1 MTAMG
6 GFPYISGQAAEE
18 IVDLVSLG
26 QTVFAGVANGAL
38 YAFIGLGFGL
48 INRST
53 GIINFAQGEFAMLG
67 AMLTGVFAGYG
78 IPLGVCVLLAVLACG
93 AVSWIFYTFALRHAD
108 KATMSQ
114 LIIMTIGLSI
124 LVRGAVT
131 SGWGSDPIAV
141 PAFTGSRPFNVFGV
155 SILPQAL
162 WLIGALVAVTGL
174 MWLFFQRTVVGLAL
188 RAGAANPLGAA
199 FVGIDHKRLGA
210 YSFVFAGL
218 LGGLGGA
225 IWAPI
230 AFAQVDIGVALG
242 LKGFTAAALGGFGT
256 AFGPIAGGILF
267 GLVESM
273 TAGFVS
279 SAYQDAIS
287 YGLLLLVLIVRPQ
300 GLLGTFKRDGVDTRG
315 EEVLSSGLMVTRITR
330 PDVVKFVLAALL
342 CSSRQV
348 LTDAW
353 LTSAI
358 FAGVMAIVVM
368 GLVLLTGYAG
378 QISLGQGV
386 FMMIGAYSS
395 GYLTI
400 KAGWP
405 VIAALAFGMVLA
417 SLFALIVGRVIF
429 RLQGYYLAMASL
441 SLLMIGQTLARECRA
456 SRRTQRLPGIPPFS
470 VFGLDILHRRAI
482 LLRRGG
488 IFAADAGR
496 RPEHR
501 AVACRA
507 RPACRP
513 VRRIGRP
520 SLRRRCHDAQDRQ
533 PRFQRGRG
541 ELGRQP
547 LRPLHRHRQSG
558 SIRIRRQHF
567 PGHGPHARRLPVALG
582 QLYWLRDR
590 SGLAVDNRRDQRRF
604 HVSVYRGTCN
614 ISASACCSSSSFIAQ
629 TNSRGRRIVISFKA
643 LVPWTAAAAS
653 PRQVR
658 FLWPLRFSK
667 LLTLPCSSA
676 GCGPSTMCRF
686 TSARGKSSVSSVL
699 MAPGRQRSSTAS
711 PA

>member
-1 MTAMG
+1 M
-6 GFPYISGQAAEE
+6 
-18 IVDLVSLG
+18 DLVSLG

-131 SGWGSDPIAV
+131 SAWGSDPIAV

-230 AFAQVDIGVALG
+230 AFAQVDIGIALG

-315 EEVLSSGLMVTRITR
+315 EEILSSGLMVTRITR
-330 PDVVKFVLAALL
+330 PDVVKFVLAALVL
-342 CSSRQV
+342 LLLGKI

-358 FAGVMAIVVM
+358 FAGVMAIVVI

-395 GYLTI
+395 GYLTL
-400 KAGWP
+400 KSGWP

-441 SLLMIGQTLARECRA
+441 SLLMIGQTLARE
-456 SRRTQRLPGIPPFS
+456 LPSITGGPNGLSGIPPFS
-470 VFGLDILHRRAI
+470 VFGLTFFSDDQFYYVVVVFSLLTLVGGLSIARSRVGRA
-482 LLRRGG
+482 LLAVRSDELAARACGADVMMLKIGSLVFSAAAASLAGSLYVHYIGIANPAPFGFDASIFQVMALTLGG
-488 IFAADAGR
+488 FL
-496 RPEHR
+496 
-501 AVACRA
+501 
-507 RPACRP
+507 
-513 VRRIGRP
+513 
-520 SLRRRCHDAQDRQ
+520 SLW
-533 PRFQRGRG
+533 
-541 ELGRQP
+541 
-547 LRPLHRHRQSG
+547 G
-558 SIRIRRQHF
+558 SYFGSAIV
-567 PGHGPHARRLPVALG
+567 VALPSIIVAI
-582 QLYWLRDR
+582 
-590 SGLAVDNRRDQRRF
+590 SG
-604 HVSVYRGTCN
+604 
-614 ISASACCSSSSFIAQ
+614 ASTSQSTAGIQYLCFGLLLIIVILAQ
-629 TNSRGRRIVISFKA
+629 TNSRGRRVVTSFKA
-643 LVPWTAAAAS
+643 LVPWT
-653 PRQVR
+653 PR
-658 FLWPLRFSK
+658 
-667 LLTLPCSSA
+667 LPA
-676 GCGPSTMCRF
+676 H
-686 TSARGKSSVSSVL
+686 GK
-699 MAPGRQRSSTAS
+699 
-711 PA
+711 